1 MAALFRY
8 FFVAMEAE
16 EDPKTAS
23 TFVFLRGGLG
33 FSSIGGAMAQGPC
46 FISTTTDKPELNPYS
61 WTQKANSI
69 WVDAPGPTGFS
80 EGPIE
85 PDLNAVVNNLI
96 EFVTQFFKDHPNFN
110 TKVYIVGLSAA
121 GSIAAMLGTAIIRQ
135 DLGIHLEGVMLG
147 SSVIDPGA
155 TIHDMREDLVQ
166 CEELISKCNNGVV
179 SPVDPCEKAVK
190 ECNTNLIT
198 PVSAFGKST
207 YDLRVSP
214 GDEDEYFELLIGD
227 VAKFLNKPEV
237 KAKLGVTKK
246 YEDLNIKVMRA
257 FSKYGAYDRTE
268 FINPLLDDGLKVL
281 VVNGDQDYVT
291 NAIGALNWMVTLK
304 GMFNYGD
311 ILQQTPFKPL
321 EYESGVLGKIKSS
334 QYPNGAKLAFIE
346 VNEAGHFF
354 QLNQPKGIQAAFEA
368 FLSGEI

>member
-1 MAALFRY
+1 MNNIMISILVILGVTRSANVLCPLSKVSQEYGYIQVSKENKY

-155 TIHDMREDLVQ
+155 T
-166 CEELISKCNNGVV
+166 
-179 SPVDPCEKAVK
+179 
-190 ECNTNLIT
+190 
-198 PVSAFGKST
+198 
-207 YDLRVSP
+207 
-214 GDEDEYFELLIGD
+214 
-227 VAKFLNKPEV
+227 
-237 KAKLGVTKK
+237 
-246 YEDLNIKVMRA
+246 
-257 FSKYGAYDRTE
+257 
-268 FINPLLDDGLKVL
+268 
-281 VVNGDQDYVT
+281 
-291 NAIGALNWMVTLK
+291 
-304 GMFNYGD
+304 
-311 ILQQTPFKPL
+311 
-321 EYESGVLGKIKSS
+321 
-334 QYPNGAKLAFIE
+334 
-346 VNEAGHFF
+346 
-354 QLNQPKGIQAAFEA
+354 
-368 FLSGEI
+368 